1 MPFCETGTGRLY
13 FRLDG
18 ADDEPVVVL
27 HHSLGL
33 DHGMWDAQAADLAP
47 HFRVLRFD
55 ARGHGASPAPADT
68 TATIETLARDVLSL
82 ADSLRIDR
90 FAFCGLSIG
99 GMVGQ
104 WLGVHAPQRLTHLV
118 LANTSPRVT
127 DPSAMEARRAAVLK
141 GGMPAVVDTAMSRFF
156 STDGLTRRPAIAGQA
171 RRTLL
176 ATSPE
181 GYAACCAAVR
191 DFDGRDAL
199 SRITPR
205 TLVIAGDLDVSM
217 PWEGHGALLASS
229 IPGASVA
236 RLHAAH
242 LSNLE
247 QPRSFSAALLRFL
260 VPADADVRAAGE
272 RVRRAALGD
281 AHVDRS
287 IAATTDLTR
296 DFQDLI
302 TRTAWGSIW
311 TRPGLDHRTRRLIV
325 LVITASLG
333 RWEEFRLH
341 LRAGLAR
348 ELEWTDV
355 EEVLL
360 QTAVYAGIPAANTA
374 FQIASE
380 ERSRPSGSTS

>member
-1 MPFCETGTGRLY
+1 MPFVETRTGRTY
-13 FRLDG
+13 YRLDG
-18 ADDEPVVVL
+18 AEDKPVVVL

-33 DHGMWDAQAADLAP
+33 DHGMWDQQAADLAP
-47 HFRVLRFD
+47 HSRVLRLD
-55 ARGHGASPAPADT
+55 ARGHGASPARAEG
-68 TATIETLARDVLSL
+68 ATIEALGRDVLAL
-82 ADSLRIDR
+82 ADALRIAR

-104 WLGVHAPQRLTHLV
+104 WLGVHASDRVTHLV
-118 LANTSPRVT
+118 LANTSPRIA
-127 DPSAMEARRAAVLK
+127 DPSAMETRRAAVLEH
-141 GGMPAVVDTAMSRFF
+141 GMSAVVETALSRFF
-156 STDGLTRRPAIAGQA
+156 SADGARQWPAIVANA

-176 ATSPE
+176 ATSPD

-191 DFDGRDAL
+191 DFDARDEL
-199 SRITPR
+199 SAIAVP

-217 PWEGHGALLASS
+217 PWDGNSAVLASS
-229 IPGASVA
+229 IPGASVVHL
-236 RLHAAH
+236 RAAH

-247 QPRSFSAALLRFL
+247 QPRGFSSALLRFL
-260 VPADADVRAAGE
+260 VPKDDDVRAAGE
-272 RVRRAALGD
+272 RVRRAVLGD

-287 IAATTDLTR
+287 MAAATDLTR

-302 TRTAWGSIW
+302 TRVAWGTIW
-311 TRPGLDHRTRRLIV
+311 TRPALDRLTRRLLV

-341 LRAGLAR
+341 LRTGLAH

-360 QTAVYAGIPAANTA
+360 QTAVYAGVPAANTA
-374 FQIASE
+374 FQIAAE
-380 ERSRPSGSTS
+380 ERARGHLGAGA

>member
-1 MPFCETGTGRLY
+1 
-13 FRLDG
+13 
-18 ADDEPVVVL
+18 
-27 HHSLGL
+27 
-33 DHGMWDAQAADLAP
+33 
-47 HFRVLRFD
+47 
-55 ARGHGASPAPADT
+55 
-68 TATIETLARDVLSL
+68 
-82 ADSLRIDR
+82 
-90 FAFCGLSIG
+90 
-99 GMVGQ
+99 
-104 WLGVHAPQRLTHLV
+104 
-118 LANTSPRVT
+118 
-127 DPSAMEARRAAVLK
+127 MEARRTAVLD
-141 GGMPAVVDTAMSRFF
+141 GGMPAVVETAMSRFF
-156 STDGLTRRPAIAGQA
+156 STDGLTRRPEIAANA

-199 SRITPR
+199 SSIAAR
-205 TLVIAGDLDVSM
+205 TFVIAGDLDVSM
-217 PWEGHGALLASS
+217 PWEGHGAVLASS
-229 IPGASVA
+229 IPGSSVA

-272 RVRRAALGD
+272 RGRRAALGD

-374 FQIASE
+374 FQIAAE
-380 ERSRPSGSTS
+380 ERSRPQGV

>member
-1 MPFCETGTGRLY
+1 MPFADTPAGRLY
-13 FRLDG
+13 YRFDG
-18 ADDEPVVVL
+18 ADDKPVVVL
-27 HHSLGL
+27 SHSLGL
-33 DHGMWDAQAADLAP
+33 DHGLWDRQAADLAP

-55 ARGHGASPAPADT
+55 APGHGASPAPANAET
-68 TATIETLARDVLSL
+68 TIEALARDVLAL
-82 ADSLRIDR
+82 ADALGVDR

-104 WLGVHAPQRLTHLV
+104 WLGVHAANRLTHLV
-118 LANTSPRVT
+118 LANTSPRIA
-127 DPSAMEARRAAVLK
+127 DPSAMDARRTAALE
-141 GGMPAVVDTAMSRFF
+141 GGLSAVVDTAMSRFF
-156 STDGLTRRPAIAGQA
+156 SPDVAAQRPEIAANA

-176 ATSPE
+176 AASPV

-199 SRITPR
+199 SAIAVS
-205 TLVIAGDLDVSM
+205 TLVIAGDRDVSM
-217 PWEGHGALLASS
+217 PWDGNSAVLASS
-229 IPGASVA
+229 IPGATVV
-236 RLHAAH
+236 RLRAAH

-260 VPADADVRAAGE
+260 VPSEDDVRVAGE
-272 RVRRAALGD
+272 RVRRAVLGD

-287 IAATTDLTR
+287 MAAATDLTR

-302 TRTAWGSIW
+302 TRVAWGTIW
-311 TRPGLDHRTRRLIV
+311 TRLALDRRTRRLLV

-341 LRAGLAR
+341 LRSGLAH

-355 EEVLL
+355 EEALL

-380 ERSRPSGSTS
+380 AWPHPSDIVR

>member
-1 MPFCETGTGRLY
+1 MPFCEIDAGRLY
-13 FRLDG
+13 YRFDG
-18 ADDEPVVVL
+18 GDERPVVVL

-33 DHGMWDAQAADLAP
+33 DHAMWDAQAADLAP

-55 ARGHGASPAPADT
+55 ARGHGASSAPSDAT
-68 TATIETLARDVLSL
+68 TTVEALARDVLTI
-82 ADSLRIDR
+82 ADALRIDR

-118 LANTSPRVT
+118 LANTSPRID
-127 DPSAMEARRAAVLK
+127 DPAAMDARRTTVIER
-141 GGMPAVVDTAMSRFF
+141 GMAAVVDMAMARFF
-156 STDGLTRRPAIAGQA
+156 SPAGAAQRPAIVANA

-176 ATSPE
+176 AASPQ
-181 GYAACCAAVR
+181 GYAACCAAAR
-191 DFDGRDAL
+191 DFDGREAL
-199 SRITPR
+199 ATIAVP
-205 TLVIAGDLDVSM
+205 TLVIAGDHDVSM
-217 PWEGHGALLASS
+217 PWDRHSAVLASS
-229 IPGASVA
+229 IPGAAVA
-236 RLHAAH
+236 RLRAAH

-260 VPADADVRAAGE
+260 VPSDADVRAAGE

-287 IAATTDLTR
+287 MAATTDLTR

-302 TRTAWGSIW
+302 TRTAWGTIW

-341 LRAGLAR
+341 LREGLAR
-348 ELEWTDV
+348 ELEWADV
-355 EEVLL
+355 EEALL

-380 ERSRPSGSTS
+380 ERSRPPEACT